1 MATSCP
7 PKHHDHCITS
17 ALAEAEAVCER
28 RGVRFTP
35 LRRRVLE
42 LIWENHEISRAYDL
56 LAQLQEEDPKA
67 KPPTIYRTLDFLLE
81 QGLIHRIESL
91 NAFIGCDHPA
101 HRHEYQLL
109 ICENCE
115 YVQELHQPQLCE
127 DLYAAAEAVGF
138 KPSRQTMEVSGLCK
152 NCASRQ
158 ATTPLSN

>member
-1 MATSCP
+1 MATPCS
-7 PKHHDHCITS
+7 PKRHDHCITT
-17 ALAEAEAVCER
+17 ALSEAEAVCAER
-28 RGVRFTP
+28 GARFTP

-91 NAFIGCDHPA
+91 NAFIGCDHSG
-101 HRHEYQLL
+101 HSHEYQLL
-109 ICENCE
+109 ICDNCE
-115 YVQELHQPQLCE
+115 YVQELHLPKLSQE
-127 DLYAAAEAVGF
+127 LYACAEAVGF

-152 NCASRQ
+152 SCAAKPPQ
-158 ATTPLSN
+158 AS